1 MSKNR
6 YEVIGNLGCGATSRV
21 DKARDTVLGRTV
33 ALKTLVHSFG
43 APTEQKQFLR
53 EAQIVSQLSHPAI
66 VNLYDVGIEDGNV
79 AYLVMEYVAG
89 KTLQQVLAES
99 TGPMPIPRAC
109 AWISDLAGALH
120 RAHRSGVIHGD
131 IKPANILVTEDGKV
145 KLSDFGIA
153 RFATQVSGSG
163 KMMGTPAYLSPEQI
177 LGEPQNT
184 RSDLFSLGI
193 VLYQMVTGFAPF
205 DGSSV
210 SAVCAQILQ
219 AEPAPPSQRNPAVT
233 PELDRI
239 VLRCLAK
246 TPADRYP
253 SAEAFATSLDAAVR
267 QGTHANAAANA
278 GAATASA
285 GIGVDGLPWATASVD
300 STASAAGAHSSAG
313 RKRAGSWFSRPLQ
326 ASDAWYAAGLAA
338 IVLCSVP
345 MTRAMRARWHMPA
358 APMVANA
365 TPHAPSDLT
374 GETQY
379 TEVPNNDLAEVDSST
394 VKLAKQRD
402 KAIAKIATTRAVQP
416 ASKNVGVT
424 ATNVSAP
431 VMPLPVSSMP
441 ISRPVEKAALKIEID
456 STVADG
462 ALAIFADQTLLYTI
476 DLKANA
482 PGAPVKLEQ
491 NLPPGPHQLRVALYR
506 ADKSLQVAKE
516 GLGEMRTDSANT
528 LHIHVSKKAKLL
540 VKHENSLDVA
550 WPSAMSPAP
559 MTAANVAGS
568 ARK

>member
-1 MSKNR
+1 MSKTR
-6 YEVIGNLGCGATSRV
+6 YEVLGTLGCGATSRV

-79 AYLVMEYVAG
+79 AYLVMEYVPG

-99 TGPMPIPRAC
+99 TGPMPVARAC

-131 IKPANILVTEDGKV
+131 VKPANILVTEDGKV

-193 VLYQMVTGFAPF
+193 VLYQMVTGVAPF

-219 AEPAPPSQRNPAVT
+219 AEPVPPSQRNPAV
-233 PELDRI
+233 PAELDRI
-239 VLRCLAK
+239 ILRCLAK
-246 TPADRYP
+246 TSADRYP
-253 SAEAFATSLDAAVR
+253 SAEAFATSLDAFVR
-267 QGTHANAAANA
+267 HGGNA
-278 GAATASA
+278 GAAS
-285 GIGVDGLPWATASVD
+285 VNVASVVALGATGSD
-300 STASAAGAHSSAG
+300 LTSASSDGNRNSSAAQRRNSG
-313 RKRAGSWFSRPLQ
+313 WMSRPLQ
-326 ASDAWYAAGLAA
+326 PSDAWFAAGLAA
-338 IVLCSVP
+338 ALLCSVP
-345 MTRAMRARWHMPA
+345 VVRAMRARFQVPA
-358 APMVANA
+358 APMVASA
-365 TPHAPSDLT
+365 APHAPNDLT

-379 TEVPNNDLAEVDSST
+379 TEVPVDEEADVTPDT
-394 VKLAKQRD
+394 VKLAKQRAR
-402 KAIAKIATTRAVQP
+402 AIAKIGTTHAVQP
-416 ASKNVGVT
+416 AAK
-424 ATNVSAP
+424 NVSATTAVAAP
-431 VMPLPVSSMP
+431 VISVPVTAMP
-441 ISRPVEKAALKIEID
+441 ISRPMDKASLKIEID
-456 STVADG
+456 SSVGDG
-462 ALAIFADQTLLYTI
+462 ALAIFADQTLLYTT
-476 DLKANA
+476 DLKANQ
-482 PGAPVKLEQ
+482 PGAPIKLEQ

-506 ADKSLQVAKE
+506 ADKSLQIAKE
-516 GLGEMRTDSANT
+516 GLGEMRTDSSNT
-528 LHIHVSKKAKLL
+528 LRIHISKKAKML

-550 WPSAMSPAP
+550 WPSAMGPAP
-559 MTAANVAGS
+559 ITAANYAGS
-568 ARK
+568 KK

>member
-1 MSKNR
+1 MSKTR
-6 YEVIGNLGCGATSRV
+6 YEVLGTLGCGATSRV

-66 VNLYDVGIEDGNV
+66 VNLYDVGVEDGNV

-99 TGPMPIPRAC
+99 TGPMPIARAC

-193 VLYQMVTGFAPF
+193 VLYQMVTGVAPF

-219 AEPAPPSQRNPAVT
+219 AEPVPPSQRNPAV
-233 PELDRI
+233 PAELDRI
-239 VLRCLAK
+239 ILRCLAK
-246 TPADRYP
+246 TSADRYP
-253 SAEAFATSLDAAVR
+253 SAEAFATSLDAFVR
-267 QGTHANAAANA
+267 HGGNA
-278 GAATASA
+278 G
-285 GIGVDGLPWATASVD
+285 TASVNV
-300 STASAAGAHSSAG
+300 ASVAVGATAGATGSGLTSASG
-313 RKRAGSWFSRPLQ
+313 EGQRRKSGWMSRPLQ
-326 ASDAWYAAGLAA
+326 PGDAWFVAGLAA
-338 IVLCSVP
+338 VLLCSVAVV
-345 MTRAMRARWHMPA
+345 RAMRARFQLPV
-358 APMVANA
+358 APTVANA
-365 TPHAPSDLT
+365 APHAPTDLT

-379 TEVPNNDLAEVDSST
+379 TEVPVDEEADVTPETVNLAR
-394 VKLAKQRD
+394 QRAR
-402 KAIAKIATTRAVQP
+402 AIAKIGTTHAVQP
-416 ASKNVGVT
+416 AAK
-424 ATNVSAP
+424 NVSATTAVTAP
-431 VMPLPVSSMP
+431 MIPVSVAAMP
-441 ISRPVEKAALKIEID
+441 ISRPTEKASLKIEID
-456 STVADG
+456 SSVGDG
-462 ALAIFADQTLLYTI
+462 ALAIFADQTLLYTT
-476 DLKANA
+476 DLKANQ
-482 PGAPVKLEQ
+482 PGAPIKLEQ

-506 ADKSLQVAKE
+506 ADKSLQIAKE
-516 GLGEMRTDSANT
+516 GLGEMRTDSSNT
-528 LHIHVSKKAKLL
+528 LRIHISKKAKML

-550 WPSAMSPAP
+550 WPSAMGPAP
-559 MTAANVAGS
+559 ISAANYAA

>member
-79 AYLVMEYVAG
+79 AYLVMEFVAG

-99 TGPMPIPRAC
+99 TGPMPVPRAC

-163 KMMGTPAYLSPEQI
+163 KMLGTPAYLSPEQI

-193 VLYQMVTGFAPF
+193 VLYQMVTGLAPF

-219 AEPAPPSQRNPAVT
+219 AEPVPPSQRNPAVS

-239 VLRCLAK
+239 ILRCLAK
-246 TPADRYP
+246 TSADRYP
-253 SAEAFATSLDAAVR
+253 SADAFATSLDAFVR
-267 QGTHANAAANA
+267 HGGNASAAANVGAAEVAAVGAGEAAEANRNSNGARRRKNFWLARPLQPSDAWLAAGVAAVVLCGVPVTRGMRARFHVPPAPVVA
-278 GAATASA
+278 GAA
-285 GIGVDGLPWATASVD
+285 
-300 STASAAGAHSSAG
+300 
-313 RKRAGSWFSRPLQ
+313 
-326 ASDAWYAAGLAA
+326 
-338 IVLCSVP
+338 
-345 MTRAMRARWHMPA
+345 
-358 APMVANA
+358 
-365 TPHAPSDLT
+365 
-374 GETQY
+374 
-379 TEVPNNDLAEVDSST
+379 
-394 VKLAKQRD
+394 
-402 KAIAKIATTRAVQP
+402 
-416 ASKNVGVT
+416 
-424 ATNVSAP
+424 
-431 VMPLPVSSMP
+431 
-441 ISRPVEKAALKIEID
+441 
-456 STVADG
+456 
-462 ALAIFADQTLLYTI
+462 
-476 DLKANA
+476 
-482 PGAPVKLEQ
+482 
-491 NLPPGPHQLRVALYR
+491 
-506 ADKSLQVAKE
+506 
-516 GLGEMRTDSANT
+516 
-528 LHIHVSKKAKLL
+528 
-540 VKHENSLDVA
+540 
-550 WPSAMSPAP
+550 
-559 MTAANVAGS
+559 
-568 ARK
+568 